1 MGLSMMNMDKD
12 NSGGHNVDMCSSVED
27 HTAGEEQ
34 MVPSTSEKARKKAP
48 TTTTTGPKGEG

>member
-1 MGLSMMNMDKD
+1 MMNMDKD